1 VARKIKSKPNIQPL
15 KLENRFL
22 ISTPLGD
29 IVFINHIYM
38 SIRVTIERHDMVT
51 NLMSLEMDWLSTY
64 KAQMDCLTKIMTLQ
78 GIDERQMIFK

>member
-1 VARKIKSKPNIQPL
+1 
-15 KLENRFL
+15 
-22 ISTPLGD
+22 
-29 IVFINHIYM
+29 M

>member
-1 VARKIKSKPNIQPL
+1 MYFFIDLGATHSFVARKIESKLNIQPL

-29 IVFINHIYM
+29 IVFMNHIYT

-51 NLMSLEMDWLSTY
+51 NLMPLEMDWLSALRH
-64 KAQMDCLTKIMTLQ
+64 KWIALP
-78 GIDERQMIFK
+78 R